1 MSDLF
6 AGMICNRREYEYYR
20 SSSDGRVMP
29 TIKKLFGGHIVIQV
43 RGTAAPTSAIAQ
55 VYPGYPSKEF
65 LEIDL
70 GGNGQFCLDHDGRVR
85 IDDYGDPSTLTFL
98 RRVP

>member
-6 AGMICNRREYEYYR
+6 AGLICNRREYEYYQ

-29 TIKKLFGGHIVIQV
+29 TIKILLGGNIVIQV
-43 RGTAAPTSAIAQ
+43 RGAAASTSAIAR
-55 VYPGYPSKEF
+55 VYPGYPSKDF

-70 GGNGQFCLDHDGRVR
+70 GGNGQFCLDHDGQVR
-85 IDDYGDPSTLTFL
+85 IDDYGDPSTLAFL
-98 RRVP
+98 RSVS